1 MLKSTVWVAAFVN
14 IIEVELIIG
23 KAKHNFFNLLDICAA
38 RFFENIRDTYRRCF
52 HGVLK
57 TYNYQLLKW

>member
-23 KAKHNFFNLLDICAA
+23 KAKHNFC
-38 RFFENIRDTYRRCF
+38 ETC
-52 HGVLK
+52 
-57 TYNYQLLKW
+57 